1 MALDDHDHANTT
13 DCNTLKGTEKDSARR
28 NATCGILAVSWT
40 CGIVIG
46 LAELYGCESK
56 SQVFAYL
63 IGLWAVIGESL
74 LGSYSPASRFSSL
87 HIAGDVP
94 RFFGYD
100 DACHLIK

>member
-1 MALDDHDHANTT
+1 MALDEHDHANTT
-13 DCNTLKGTEKDSARR
+13 DCNTLKGTEKDSAKR

-40 CGIVIG
+40 CGIIIG

-63 IGLWAVIGESL
+63 IGLWAIIGECRRNRFRFIFATL
-74 LGSYSPASRFSSL
+74 LAL
-87 HIAGDVP
+87 AGHVP